1 MFQKN
6 DGFFLVELLLSL
18 STWMIALGFL
28 LPFVI
33 QVTNQSEGLELEK
46 TATHIL
52 YDELEKMK
60 VEGNIG
66 SNKSVTRNGVIYE
79 VEKRVSETVLEV
91 CISYKDS
98 SQTDCEKCQIFE

>member
-1 MFQKN
+1 MFRKN

-18 STWMIALGFL
+18 STWLIALGFL
-28 LPFVI
+28 LPYII

-60 VEGNIG
+60 VDGSTG

-79 VEKRVSETVLEV
+79 VEKRTSETVVEV
-91 CISYKDS
+91 CISYQDS
-98 SQTDCEKCQIFE
+98 SQTDCEKCRIFE